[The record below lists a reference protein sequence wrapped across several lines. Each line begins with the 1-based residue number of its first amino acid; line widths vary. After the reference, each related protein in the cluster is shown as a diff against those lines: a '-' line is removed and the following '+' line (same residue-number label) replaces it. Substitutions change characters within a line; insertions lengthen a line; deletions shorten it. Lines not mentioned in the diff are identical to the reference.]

1 MLVTVIKA
9 KSCSIIWSPHLGL
22 SPLPPVL
29 MAEPVVVPG
38 QVCFGKVSLALAAA
52 EHPPLAVPSV
62 LVEMLRV
69 FLRGLLVLLMVC
81 SQQGQQD
88 REGWGRGQ
96 RDRSWF

>member
-1 MLVTVIKA
+1 
-9 KSCSIIWSPHLGL
+9 
-22 SPLPPVL
+22 

-38 QVCFGKVSLALAAA
+38 QVCSGKVSLALAAA

-81 SQQGQQD
+81 PSRDSKTGKAGEGG
-88 REGWGRGQ
+88 RETGRGFSACPAMAAGAEPQ
-96 RDRSWF
+96 LGPT